1 MYIFAMVLLVL
12 SAVPLCGQSTLGVV
26 LGSVKDATGAVIA
39 DATVKLTNVGENT
52 SLEAVTD
59 SNGDYAFRNT
69 KAGRYTI
76 SVSRTGFRSFT
87 VTDIVL
93 VARETSRVDA
103 QRGHAAQSLARNAA
117 SN

>member
-1 MYIFAMVLLVL
+1 MMRSRIASESRCAGQCSSNGSANCETAHTKTNGFAL
-12 SAVPLCGQSTLGVV
+12 
-26 LGSVKDATGAVIA
+26 
-39 DATVKLTNVGENT
+39 
-52 SLEAVTD
+52 TD